1 MKTCLRT
8 FTIFVALLGGLRA
21 GAFPEMVRHGYLSC
35 TACHVN
41 ANGGGILTPF
51 GRALSGDVLSM
62 WNSEGESR
70 FLYGV
75 TPPEWLNLGGDLRG
89 VQIYQKNSAFTKGRF
104 ILMQADVEAAAQLE
118 KWSLVATLGVQQVPD
133 KGMDPFELLSRRFYL
148 SYRPAPQWIFQAG
161 KFNQAFGINTPDH
174 VITTKR
180 GLGWDEG
187 TETLNLQ
194 GVLLNKHFDT
204 FLTLNFGRPDD
215 SSLDREKGIALRGRY
230 YAGRRARVGASY
242 FYGGNSQYSRHVYG
256 PFAEIAFAKE
266 IVLLLETDFQN
277 KNPLN
282 LSPQWGA
289 ASYAKLD
296 YEWLQGLH
304 TYLTQE
310 YSKLDFKDPN
320 SLNFSFGIGAQY
332 FPRPHLEINAS
343 WQKRKKIS
351 VSNDFEDF
359 AWLMLH
365 FYL

>member
-1 MKTCLRT
+1 MNPCLRK
-8 FTIFVALLGGLRA
+8 FASLLLFLGCFQLHGY
-21 GAFPEMVRHGYLSC
+21 PEMVRHGYLSC
-35 TACHVN
+35 TACHFN

-51 GRALSGDVLSM
+51 GRAISGDVLST
-62 WNSEGESR
+62 WSSEGETK

-75 TPPEWLNLGGDLRG
+75 SPPEWLNLGGDLRT
-89 VQIYQKNSAFTKGRF
+89 VQIYQKNAAFTKGRF
-104 ILMQADVEAAAQLE
+104 ILMQADLEAAAQLE
-118 KWSLVATLGVQQVPD
+118 KWTLVASLGVQQVPE
-133 KGMDPFELLSRRFYL
+133 KGMDPFEVLSRRFYL
-148 SYRPAPQWIFQAG
+148 SYRPAPQWIVQAG

-174 VITTKR
+174 VISTKR

-215 SSLDREKGIALRGRY
+215 ASLDLEKGIALRGRY
-230 YAGRRARVGASY
+230 YAGKRARVGASY
-242 FYGGNSQYSRHVYG
+242 FFGGNGQFSRHVYG
-256 PFAEIAFAKE
+256 PFAEIGFAKE
-266 IVLLLETDFQN
+266 IVLLLEIDLQN
-277 KNPLN
+277 KHPVNQ
-282 LSPQWGA
+282 LSQFGGVN
-289 ASYAKLD
+289 YAKLD

-304 TYLTQE
+304 TYVTQE
-310 YSKLDFKDPN
+310 YVKLDFNDPN
-320 SLNFSFGIGAQY
+320 SLSYSFGIGAQF

-359 AWLMLH
+359 AWVMLH